1 MEIPGEKVGRCVVL
15 RPEGRIDSDNAQAF
29 EERLLAEVAANP
41 GNVVVNLAGT
51 TYLSSK
57 ALRAL
62 VTALKAARGRTLRKG
77 KVVLAAVPP
86 NLREV
91 FDLATLN
98 MLFEFYDDE
107 QSAVDS
113 F

>member
-1 MEIPGEKVGRCVVL
+1 MDIAGEKLGQCVVL
-15 RPEGRIDSDNAQAF
+15 RPAGRIDSDNAQAF
-29 EERLLAEVAANP
+29 EDRLLAEVGAGP
-41 GNVVVNLAGT
+41 GNVVVNLSHT

-62 VTALKAARGRTLRKG
+62 VTALKAARGRPLRKG

-86 NLREV
+86 QLREI
-91 FDLATLN
+91 FDLATLS
-98 MLFEFYDDE
+98 MLFEFFDDE
-107 QSAVDS
+107 QSAVNT